1 VNLHPITVGTC
12 GWSYKDW
19 VGPFYPKGT
28 AAGDYLSCYA
38 ERFKAVEVDSSFYA
52 CPSQKMVQ
60 GWYDK
65 TPAEFKFSLK
75 IPKTI
80 THDRL
85 LADCGKEIEE
95 FLTAARLLKEKLICC
110 VLQFAY
116 LNPQAFPHLDDF
128 LSRLDAFLTNWPKDI
143 PIAVEIRN
151 KYWFDH
157 EFAGCL
163 RKHGAS
169 WVIADQAWTP
179 PPLKLVH
186 KLDVVTGPMAYI
198 RLLGDR
204 AEVDRLTETLD
215 HTVIDRSRQIVDDA
229 RAMKLLSERVP
240 VLAFVNNHFAGYAHD
255 TIAKLLAAL
264 L

>member
-1 VNLHPITVGTC
+1 MHPITVGTC

-28 AAGDYLSCYA
+28 APGDYLPYYA
-38 ERFKAVEVDSSFYA
+38 ERFKVVEVDSSFYA
-52 CPSQKMVQ
+52 CPSPKMVQ

-65 TPAEFKFSLK
+65 TPARFGFSLK

-80 THDRL
+80 THDKL
-85 LADCGKEIEE
+85 LADTGKEVEE
-95 FLTAARLLKEKLICC
+95 LLAAARLLKEKLLCT

-128 LSRLDAFLTNWPKDI
+128 LTRLDAFLANWPKDV

-179 PPLKLVH
+179 PPLKLVK
-186 KLDVVTGPMAYI
+186 KLDVVTGPLAYI

-204 AEVDRLTETLD
+204 AEVDRLTDTLD
-215 HTVIDRSRQIVDDA
+215 HTVIDRSEQIMADA
-229 RAMKLLSERVP
+229 QAMKLLSERVP

-264 L
+264 Q